1 MGGKMITQ
9 QDILNATAY
18 VDGVNIYDVGAL
30 VQSFSVSGTAINNAV
45 YQGVNSTH
53 FNVLSTTRGVR
64 SISLSLA
71 YKGRTRRELGLAKAK
86 LDSLLGAGKIDLYL
100 PDGFHYLAYL
110 TSAGEEQTQGVEGDK
125 QIAICTYTL
134 QGIRHDDL
142 EELTVASGGT
152 FLCKSTIQLTDVR
165 LSCKASQ
172 ARASLQIGSV
182 TVTSVAKNDVITV
195 DGINKRILQNGAPC
209 AGNMSFIKFPQL
221 VPGENTITCPE
232 TLTVEY
238 YPTY

>member
-1 MGGKMITQ
+1 MITQ
-9 QDILNATAY
+9 RDILNATAY

-30 VQSFSVSGTAINNAV
+30 VQSFSVSGTAIDNEV

-53 FNVLSTTRGVR
+53 FNVLTTTRGVR
-64 SISLSLA
+64 AISVTLA
-71 YKGRTRRELGLAKAK
+71 YKGRTRRELALAKSK

-110 TSAGEEQTQGVEGDK
+110 TSAGDESIQGVDGEK
-125 QIAICTYTL
+125 VIALCTYTL
-134 QGIRHDDL
+134 QGIRHDDM
-142 EELTVASGGT
+142 EELTVVSGAT
-152 FLCKSTIQLTDVR
+152 FLCKSTIPLTDVK
-165 LSCKASQ
+165 LTCTASQ
-172 ARASLQIGSV
+172 ARASLTIGSV
-182 TVTSVAKNDVITV
+182 TVTGVAANDVITV

-209 AGNMSFIKFPQL
+209 AGNMSFVNFPQL
-221 VPGENTITCPE
+221 VPGENTISCPE